1 MDAPLCNIDSTI
13 IFKKLNSKQNNI
25 ISQIYFFPFLFPQIW
40 PTDLENTE
48 NIVEGAFYD
57 VNRIIRKGTF
67 GFAKLLLYLFKKKNA
82 LKRFNYLK
90 KTLTFNNSVGKEKP
104 DFLTG
109 CFKANLDTLT
119 YNYDK
124 YSMCTEKIMVDLFS
138 VYPEISFD
146 NNKSEKIT

>member
-67 GFAKLLLYLFKKKNA
+67 GFSKLLLYLFFKK
-82 LKRFNYLK
+82 
-90 KTLTFNNSVGKEKP
+90 
-104 DFLTG
+104 
-109 CFKANLDTLT
+109 
-119 YNYDK
+119 
-124 YSMCTEKIMVDLFS
+124 CTEKI
-138 VYPEISFD
+138 
-146 NNKSEKIT
+146 